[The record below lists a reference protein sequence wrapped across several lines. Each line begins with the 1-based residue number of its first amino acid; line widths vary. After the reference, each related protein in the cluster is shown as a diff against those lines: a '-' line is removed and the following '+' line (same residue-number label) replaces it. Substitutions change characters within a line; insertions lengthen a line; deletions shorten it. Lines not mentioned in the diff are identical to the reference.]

1 MGLTENEKKKWISE
15 KKEPWKREMFHTTP
29 RENFSLRQ
37 TSLEIEKQTISIV
50 NTASFYIALLSFFVS

>member
-1 MGLTENEKKKWISE
+1 MGLTENEKKKMNKWKE
-15 KKEPWKREMFHTTP
+15 RTMKKKMFHTTP